1 MTKSLKEY
9 KSNEKVEVL
18 ILNPVTT
25 RWEWVDG
32 IVRGIV
38 FTNTE
43 FYVKTEYFVKVE
55 FERITK
61 TITSAKYDD
70 NIVFLGYE
78 ISVIKEK
85 VLEGIKSKNNIRP
98 KKDELILTIDDKIKQ
113 LREITTELPYIEFY
127 AHSGCEMWKINN
139 EFTNYNQDKLV
150 LCSVEEG
157 FEKALDFAISYI
169 DKIKQVH
176 ILIK

>member
-1 MTKSLKEY
+1 MKSLKEY

-18 ILNPVTT
+18 TLNPVTT

-38 FTNTE
+38 FNDTK
-43 FYVKTEYFVKVE
+43 FIVKVE

-70 NIVFLGYE
+70 NIVFLEYE

-98 KKDELILTIDDKIKQ
+98 KKDELILTIDNKIKQ
-113 LREITTELPYIEFY
+113 LREITTEQPFIEY
-127 AHSGCEMWKINN
+127 YTHSGCEMWKINN

-157 FEKALDFAISYI
+157 FEKALDIAITYI
-169 DKIKQVH
+169 DKAKTEFYGE
-176 ILIK
+176 KK

>member
-25 RWEWVDG
+25 RWELVDG

-38 FTNTE
+38 FNDTE
-43 FYVKTEYFVKVE
+43 FIVKVE

-61 TITSAKYDD
+61 IITSAKYDD
-70 NIVFLGYE
+70 NIVFLEYE
-78 ISVIKEK
+78 ISIVKEK
-85 VLEGIKSKNNIRP
+85 VLEGIKSKNHIRP

-113 LREITTELPYIEFY
+113 LRKITTELPYIEFY
-127 AHSGCEMWKINN
+127 THSGCEMWKINN

-150 LCSVEEG
+150 LCTVEEG
-157 FEKALDFAISYI
+157 FEKALDFAISFI
-169 DKIKQVH
+169 SENKQVFFGE
-176 ILIK
+176 KK

>member
-1 MTKSLKEY
+1 MKSLKEY

-43 FYVKTEYFVKVE
+43 FFVKTEYFVKVE

-70 NIVFLGYE
+70 NIVFLEYE
-78 ISVIKEK
+78 TNVIKEK
-85 VLEGIKSKNNIRP
+85 VLEGIKSRNNIRP

-113 LREITTELPYIEFY
+113 LREITTEQPFIEFY
-127 AHSGCEMWKINN
+127 THSECEMWKINN

-150 LCSVEEG
+150 LCTVEEG
-157 FEKALDFAISYI
+157 FEKALDIAITYI
-169 DKIKQVH
+169 DKAKTEFYGE
-176 ILIK
+176 KK